1 MQADNWEERSFTRN
15 LQAVNTAAKRQL
27 RKQVDTDDCE
37 KAHIS
42 EPRRFAAADR
52 PAGGGEVSVCERH
65 RARRPPTEGA
75 ADSFASVRL

>member
-37 KAHIS
+37 KAHIKRAKKVRCGGPS
-42 EPRRFAAADR
+42 CGRRR
-52 PAGGGEVSVCERH
+52 GVC
-65 RARRPPTEGA
+65 
-75 ADSFASVRL
+75 V